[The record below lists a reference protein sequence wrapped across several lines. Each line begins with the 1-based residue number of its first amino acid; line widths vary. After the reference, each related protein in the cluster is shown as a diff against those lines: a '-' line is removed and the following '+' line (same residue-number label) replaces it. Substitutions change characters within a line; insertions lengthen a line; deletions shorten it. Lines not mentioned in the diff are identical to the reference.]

1 MNSETFQVK
10 GMHCASCSS
19 VITKKLKKLPGIKDC
34 DVNFAT
40 EKAKVSYDHH
50 QVSVS
55 DMNNE
60 VNKLGYELTPQH
72 TQIMTAND
80 IKHNQMDHSKMVV
93 DQNNSEDHNGHLG
106 LNQSKEDKLKELL
119 DLRMKVDFVL
129 PITLVVFL
137 LMMWDISAKLFNNI
151 PNVSIPMPLLDT
163 VLFIISSVV
172 LFWIGK
178 PYLEAVVRFIK
189 YRVANMDSLVGIGTL
204 TAYLYS
210 SIIFLSPQL
219 RTILQLPEFTYFDV
233 TIVVVGFI
241 TLGKY
246 LEVKSKM
253 RTGEAIEKLF
263 QLQAKTALVLRNNQ
277 EIQVHI
283 SEVVVGDILVVKP
296 GDKIPVDGTIIE
308 GTSSVDESMINGEP
322 LPTDK
327 KIDDLVIGSTI
338 NKQGS
343 FKFKATK
350 VGSDTMLAQI
360 IKLVEESQGSKT
372 QIQNLADKVS
382 SIFIPTVLVIALITL
397 MLWLTVGTYFLSFP
411 TALSFGLL
419 AFVGILIIA
428 CPCALGLATP
438 TAIIVGVGK
447 AAESGILIKNAESL
461 EKLHQA
467 KILVLDKTGTLT
479 EGKPTVTDIISFSP
493 SYSQKKLLQLAG
505 SLENSSQHPIARSI
519 VSKAK
524 EQRLS
529 FIDAKSF
536 KETEGIGVE
545 GLINK
550 EKIRI
555 EKPDTVD
562 QLLAD
567 VDRLQSEGKTVIII
581 KIDKKS
587 SGLLAI
593 SDSIKSGAKEAV
605 AQLHNMGIKT
615 IILTGDNSKAAEHIA
630 KQVGIDSV
638 RANILPQEKSRII
651 KELQAAGSIVAMA
664 GDGINDA
671 PALTQANVGIA
682 MATGTDI
689 AIESSDITLLSGDIS
704 KIPQAFKLSKLTMRT
719 IKQNLFWA
727 FIYNT
732 IGIPLAAGVLY
743 PLFGVFLNPIFAGLA
758 MALSSVSVVSNSLLL
773 KKAKIQ

>member
-19 VITKKLKKLPGIKDC
+19 VITKKLKKLPGVEDC

-40 EKAKVSYDHH
+40 EKVKISFDHD
-50 QVSVS
+50 QVGLPE
-55 DMNNE
+55 MNNE
-60 VNKLGYELTPQH
+60 INKLGYRLMPQH
-72 TQIMTAND
+72 TQIMTANE
-80 IKHNQMDHSKMVV
+80 INHNEMDHSKMVIG
-93 DQNNSEDHNGHLG
+93 QNSSEDHRGHLG
-106 LNQSKEDKLKELL
+106 LNQSKEEKLKELS
-119 DLRMKVDFVL
+119 DLRMKVNFVL

-137 LMMWDISAKLFNNI
+137 LMMWDILARLFDNI
-151 PNVSIPMPLLDT
+151 PNLSMPMPLLNT
-163 VLFIISSVV
+163 LLFIISSIV
-172 LFWIGK
+172 LFLVGK
-178 PYLEAVVRFIK
+178 PYLDAVIRFIK

-219 RTILQLPEFTYFDV
+219 RILLLLPEFTYFDV

-263 QLQAKTALVLRNNQ
+263 HLQAKTALVIRNNQ
-277 EIQVHI
+277 EIQIQV
-283 SEVVVGDILVVKP
+283 SEVVVGDILIVKP

-308 GTSSVDESMINGEP
+308 GASSVDESMLNGEP

-327 KIDDLVIGSTI
+327 KIGDIVIGSTI
-338 NKQGS
+338 NKQGT

-360 IKLVEESQGSKT
+360 IKLVEESQGSKA

-397 MLWLTVGTYFLSFP
+397 MIWLTVGAYFLGFP

-419 AFVGILIIA
+419 AFVGILVIA

-447 AAESGILIKNAESL
+447 GAESGILIKNAESL

-467 KILVLDKTGTLT
+467 NVLVLDKTGTLT
-479 EGKPTVTDIISFSP
+479 EGKPTVTDIISLSP

-505 SLENSSQHPIARSI
+505 SLENYSQHPLAGSI

-524 EQRLS
+524 EQKLS
-529 FIDAKSF
+529 FLNADSF
-536 KETEGIGVE
+536 REAEGIGVG

-550 EKIRI
+550 QKISI
-555 EKPDTVD
+555 EKPDITD
-562 QLLAD
+562 QLLPE
-567 VDRLQSEGKTVIII
+567 VNRLQSEGKTVVII

-593 SDSIKSGAKEAV
+593 SDTIKSGAREAI
-605 AQLHNMGIKT
+605 AQLHDMGIKT
-615 IILTGDNSKAAEHIA
+615 IILTGDNNKAAEHIA
-630 KQVGIDSV
+630 KQIGIDSV
-638 RANILPQEKSRII
+638 RANILPQDKSRII
-651 KELQAAGSIVAMA
+651 KEFQAAGNIVAMA

-689 AIESSDITLLSGDIS
+689 AIESADITLLSGDIS
-704 KIPQAFKLSKLTMRT
+704 KIPQAFKLSRLTMRT

-727 FIYNT
+727 FIYNI

-773 KKAKIQ
+773 KKAKI